1 MVPRMGMYVPT
12 DVSFSGCYGNY
23 LDILNNK
30 VYEIRNIICRR
41 KHRFIHN
48 FISIFIDRN
57 LRKSIYSI
65 FFFNLLCSPVVFFQ
79 YSKRVKNILAS
90 TQAHYTKKV
99 NV

>member
-65 FFFNLLCSPVVFFQ
+65 FFSIYCVVRSYSFN
-79 YSKRVKNILAS
+79 I
-90 TQAHYTKKV
+90 V
-99 NV
+99 NELKTF